1 MEYLTQRSCADFT
14 ELQAA
19 KTSVPGG
26 GVAALAE
33 ALGAALCAMAGNFTV
48 GKPRYASVEADV
60 RSLLDRT
67 EVLRLRFLELVD
79 EDAAAF
85 APLARAYAIPA
96 PPAATRWSPQLQ
108 APARL
113 PWKCWSAAP
122 RCAPCWKRCWKRA
135 ARF

>member
-26 GVAALAE
+26 GVAALAG

-85 APLARAYAIPA
+85 APLARAYAIPD
-96 PPAATRWSPQLQ
+96 PPAATRWSPQL
-108 APARL
+108 
-113 PWKCWSAAP
+113 
-122 RCAPCWKRCWKRA
+122 
-135 ARF
+135 